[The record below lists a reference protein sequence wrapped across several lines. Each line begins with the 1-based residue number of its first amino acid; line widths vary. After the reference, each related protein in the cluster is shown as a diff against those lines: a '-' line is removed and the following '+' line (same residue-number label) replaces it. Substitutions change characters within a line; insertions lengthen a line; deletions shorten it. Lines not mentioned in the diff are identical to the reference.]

1 MSILNIFRRPCVM
14 EHPQPLSYYQEI
26 PPKELK
32 KGDSVTFLVRKHK
45 FGKQGWKLMP
55 EDEHFNVK
63 VNGHILEQAVQAVR

>member
-1 MSILNIFRRPCVM
+1 M
-14 EHPQPLSYYQEI
+14 EHLQPLSYYQEI

>member
-1 MSILNIFRRPCVM
+1 M
-14 EHPQPLSYYQEI
+14 
-26 PPKELK
+26 
-32 KGDSVTFLVRKHK
+32 TFLVRKHK